1 MLESSIYWSILMVI
15 TTIIEFSVL
24 RFILD
29 NLSSLKK
36 SKKIVNLSVAG
47 AIVLSIYMT
56 SNNLVANF
64 NFMVDFKIIILIVI
78 TFALYKF
85 NYDTSIWK
93 SIVVSVIFW
102 LIITGIDVIG
112 CSIVVLL
119 NSIDNMNLLLE
130 GNVYRLE
137 LIILT
142 KSILLLIIPIVK
154 SIKFSFEISK
164 KEYLFV
170 SIPIFGNLIII
181 GLIIYFIFD
190 ESVTVNYNIGIVI
203 LIISLIMLLS
213 NISLIFIISKIVKIN
228 ELRNENKLMKETM
241 KLQYKHYL
249 SLEKAQLGIDTLF
262 DTQNNILDIIL
273 TEKKSICDN
282 NNIKLIVDINLSMC
296 NFIETVDVCNIF
308 SNMIDNSIE
317 SCNKIK
323 SKNTLKKIK
332 LSGKVVNNFFVI
344 KCENTNE
351 RLRLVKN
358 SNTDVIDYDKDMSI
372 NSIKNSVAK
381 YSGEVVIT
389 SEKDLV
395 KTILLPLVKNCTNFE
410 HETN

>member
-24 RFILD
+24 IFILD

-273 TEKKSICDN
+273 TEKKTICDN
-282 NNIKLIVDINLSMC
+282 NNIKLIVDINFSMC

-308 SNMIDNSIE
+308 SNMVDNSIE

>member
-1 MLESSIYWSILMVI
+1 
-15 TTIIEFSVL
+15 
-24 RFILD
+24 
-29 NLSSLKK
+29 
-36 SKKIVNLSVAG
+36 
-47 AIVLSIYMT
+47 
-56 SNNLVANF
+56 
-64 NFMVDFKIIILIVI
+64 
-78 TFALYKF
+78 
-85 NYDTSIWK
+85 
-93 SIVVSVIFW
+93 
-102 LIITGIDVIG
+102 
-112 CSIVVLL
+112 
-119 NSIDNMNLLLE
+119 
-130 GNVYRLE
+130 
-137 LIILT
+137 
-142 KSILLLIIPIVK
+142 
-154 SIKFSFEISK
+154 
-164 KEYLFV
+164 
-170 SIPIFGNLIII
+170 
-181 GLIIYFIFD
+181 
-190 ESVTVNYNIGIVI
+190 
-203 LIISLIMLLS
+203 
-213 NISLIFIISKIVKIN
+213 
-228 ELRNENKLMKETM
+228 
-241 KLQYKHYL
+241 
-249 SLEKAQLGIDTLF
+249 
-262 DTQNNILDIIL
+262 
-273 TEKKSICDN
+273 
-282 NNIKLIVDINLSMC
+282 MC